1 MIMDNK
7 NALHG
12 QITVPGDKSI
22 SHRAVMLGSIS
33 EGITVAKNFLMSDD
47 CLSTIRCFRDMGVDI
62 TVKGDSVTVKGV
74 GLNGLVKPENELYTG
89 NSGTTTRLIS
99 GLLAG
104 QSFETVLNGD
114 ESIQK
119 RPMKRVMEPLSLM
132 GADIRSKNDNGCA
145 PLVINGKSL
154 NGIEYR
160 MKVASAQVKSAILLA
175 GLYARGDTTVIED
188 IPSRNHTELMLKG
201 FGADIETKGLVSTLH
216 PGSTLKGMELTV
228 PGDISSAAYF
238 IGAALITPGSDITV
252 KNTGI
257 NPTRDGIIRAFKSM
271 GADITL
277 LNEREEAGEKIAD
290 IRARYSKLSGTVIE
304 GSLIP
309 ALIDEIPLI
318 AVVAAQAEGETIIRD
333 AAELKVKESDRI
345 ELVSEG
351 LKNMGADIEP
361 KEDGFLIKGPSDLHG
376 AQIRTKKDH
385 RIAMSFAIAALVSD
399 GPVVIDDTECVKIS
413 YPAFYEDLNSLRTP
427 DTSHKP

>member
-1 MIMDNK
+1 MKDENR
-7 NALHG
+7 ALRG

-33 EGITVAKNFLMSDD
+33 EGTTIAKDFLMSDD

-62 TVKGDSVTVKGV
+62 TVDGRDVTIRGV
-74 GLNGLVKPENELYTG
+74 GLHGLIKPSGELYTG
-89 NSGTTTRLIS
+89 NSGTTTRIIS
-99 GLLAG
+99 GILAG
-104 QSFETVLNGD
+104 QNFDTILNGD

-132 GADIRSKNDNGCA
+132 GADIRSLRDNGCA
-145 PLVINGKSL
+145 PLAINGRRLK
-154 NGIEYR
+154 GIEYH

-175 GLYARGDTTVIED
+175 GLFADGDTTVIED
-188 IPSRNHTELMLKG
+188 VPSRNHTELMLKG
-201 FGADIETKGLVSTLH
+201 FGADLETNGLTTVLH
-216 PGSTLKGMELTV
+216 PGKPLIGTKLTV

-257 NPTRDGIIRAFKSM
+257 NPTRDGIIRAFRAM

-277 LNEREEAGEKIAD
+277 MNERETAGERVAD
-290 IRARYSKLSGTVIE
+290 IRVRYSGLSGTVIE
-304 GSLIP
+304 GDLIP

-318 AVVAAQAEGETIIRD
+318 AVVATQAEGETVIKD

-345 ELVSEG
+345 ELMSEG
-351 LKNMGADIEP
+351 LKKMGADIKP
-361 KEDGFLIKGPSDLHG
+361 LSDGFIINGRTGLHG
-376 AQIRTKKDH
+376 ADIRTQKDH
-385 RIAMSFAIAALVSD
+385 RIAMSFSIAALVSD
-399 GPVVIDDTECVKIS
+399 GPVVLDDADCVKIS
-413 YPAFYEDLNSLRTP
+413 YPGFFDDLKTLNTP
-427 DTSHKP
+427 DTSRKP